1 MFRLLRRLVI
11 LIAAAIALFVLV
23 PPGARPLPDPPAGVP
38 SSADRPAGVAP
49 GARGAIHVHTLR
61 SDGTGSIDD
70 VTAAAARAG
79 LKFVIVTD
87 HGDATRESD
96 RPDYRNGVLYIDA
109 VEIST
114 NNGHVLAL
122 DLPKAPYPLRGDG
135 RDVLEDIAR
144 LGGFAIAAHPGS
156 PKPEL
161 RWTEWDSPF
170 GGLEWLNADSEWRD
184 ERWWTLARALIAYPF
199 RPPQALAL
207 LLDRPDAVMR
217 RWDSLTQQRRVVA
230 VAGVDAHARV
240 GVRTVGE
247 PYDGGGSLHFPS
259 YQNSF
264 REFSITLPD
273 VTLTGEAAA
282 DARNVLGAIRAG
294 HVYSTIDALAGPAAL
309 RFTAASGSHTA
320 SMGDTLALDGPVHL
334 RVDVQ
339 APPDALITILR
350 NGAAI
355 AGADGAALQ
364 HDAPAEAAVYRVEVE
379 LPLPDAP
386 GTPPVPW
393 LVSNP
398 IYAGRAP
405 EEPAAAPRPQPRESV
420 VLYGDG
426 PARGWTV
433 EKSASS
439 DAAIDVVGT
448 VGGSQLLLRFAISG
462 APTDSP
468 YTAFAMPATP
478 AIAMHDRLVF
488 TARANRPMRMS
499 VQLRAPAA
507 GAGERWQRSVYLDQ
521 NPRTIQVFF
530 DDLRPLVP
538 TASPAPALSN
548 VQSVL
553 FVIDTVNTKIGSN
566 GQIWIDDIKYAK

>member
-1 MFRLLRRLVI
+1 VLRLLRRLVI

-23 PPGARPLPDPPAGVP
+23 PPGARGLPDKPAGVVP
-38 SSADRPAGVAP
+38 GV
-49 GARGAIHVHTLR
+49 RGAIHVHTLR

-122 DLPKAPYPLRGDG
+122 GLPKAPYPLSGDG

-156 PKPEL
+156 PKQEL
-161 RWTEWDSPF
+161 RWTEWDGPF

-199 RPPQALAL
+199 RRPQALAL
-207 LLDRPDAVMR
+207 LLDRPEPVMR
-217 RWDSLTQQRRVVA
+217 RWDALSQQRRVVA

-247 PYDGGGSLHFPS
+247 PYDNSGSLHFPS
-259 YQNSF
+259 YESSF

-273 VTLTGEAAA
+273 VRLTGEPAE
-282 DARNVLGAIRAG
+282 DARSVLGAIRAG

-309 RFTAASGSHTA
+309 RFTATSGTHTA
-320 SMGDTLALDGPVHL
+320 SMGDALPLDGPVKL

-339 APPDALITILR
+339 APADALVTILR
-350 NGAAI
+350 NGAPV
-355 AGADGAALQ
+355 AGADGVALE
-364 HDAPAEAAVYRVEVE
+364 HDVPAETAVYRVEVA
-379 LPLPDAP
+379 LPDAP
-386 GTPPVPW
+386 GAPPVPW

-398 IYAGRAP
+398 IYAGRAAA
-405 EEPAAAPRPQPRESV
+405 EPPPAPRPQPRESV
-420 VLYGDG
+420 VLYDGG
-426 PARGWTV
+426 PARGWGV
-433 EKSASS
+433 EKNQAS

-448 VGGSQLLLRFAISG
+448 VGGTQLLLRFAISG
-462 APTDSP
+462 AQSDSP

-478 AIAMHDRLVF
+478 AIAMYDRLVF

-507 GAGERWQRSVYLDQ
+507 GEGERWQRSVYLDQ
-521 NPRTIQVFF
+521 NPRTIQAFF
-530 DDLRPLVP
+530 GDFRPLVS
-538 TASPAPALSN
+538 TASPAPPLSN

-553 FVIDTVNTKIGSN
+553 FVVDTVNTKIGSN
-566 GQIWIDDIKYAK
+566 GQISIDDIKYAK